1 MPISVS
7 FYTFAKSKNSTKRP
21 GSAAVTYNCNIRDGC
36 GVLEP
41 VLEMTLPQS
50 VNISQY
56 NYMQIPAF
64 NRYYFVTEMKYSNRM
79 WIITGRVDV
88 MASYKVEIG
97 ALSRFV
103 YRAAS
108 AAVFDPAII
117 DETTIRKSLTR
128 TSQAAVPTGL
138 LDPASQ
144 FANGTFVVG
153 VVSKDATSP
162 GMITYYTLS
171 VSQMAQFR
179 AYLLMMNEDD
189 IAEDW
194 ETFGEDPEEE
204 EQPEHGTVKKAAA
217 TITNGMVKAL
227 LDPFQYIVSCMW
239 FPVPTAGAGGTTIKF
254 GFWDSKIA
262 ATALTSFIATMDRSI
277 SAPKRADEI
286 GDTPT
291 MPGMYVKAE
300 PYAQLELV
308 YPPFESIPIP
318 SNETSFTGVNT
329 HLTVDFVSGVGILQV
344 FAGIDNQNTL
354 LAQRTAPV
362 GIPFQIAQVATD
374 YISPGDS
381 FGGLLHTAAAVGHG
395 LGRMIGTAIKGEPEG
410 IDAFTGVMQGQLST
424 AKISGTAGGI
434 AGLAV
439 GRTAR
444 LILKYTDVTG
454 VDVANI
460 GRCVCKVL
468 TINSLDGFVQCRAGK
483 LDIPAMDSEL
493 TEIENYLEGGFYYE

>member
-7 FYTFAKSKNSTKRP
+7 FYNFAKSKNSTKRP

-50 VNISQY
+50 VNISSY

-64 NRYYFVTEMKYSNRM
+64 NRYYFITEMKYSNRM

-97 ALSRFV
+97 ALSRFI

-108 AAVFDPAII
+108 AAVFDPTII

-128 TSQAAVPTGL
+128 TSQAAVSTGL
-138 LDPASQ
+138 IDPATQ
-144 FANGTFVVG
+144 FNQGMFVVG
-153 VVSKDATSP
+153 VISKDASSP
-162 GMITYYTLS
+162 GMVTYYVLT
-171 VSQMAQFR
+171 VAQMAQFR
-179 AYLLMMNEDD
+179 AYLLTMNEDD
-189 IAEDW
+189 TAENW

-204 EQPEHGTVKKAAA
+204 EPEEGTVKKAAA
-217 TITNGMVKAL
+217 TITNGMIKAL

-239 FPVPTAGAGGTTIKF
+239 FPILNLSAASTTIKF
-254 GFWDSKIA
+254 GFWDSEIA
-262 ATALTSFIATMDRSI
+262 ASALTNYIAVLDRSI
-277 SAPKRADEI
+277 PAPKRADEI
-286 GDTPT
+286 GDNPT

-300 PYAQLELV
+300 PYAQMELV

-318 SNETSFTGVNT
+318 SNEISFAGVNT
-329 HLTVDFVSGVGILQV
+329 RVTVDYVSGVGILQV
-344 FAGIDNQNTL
+344 FAGTENQNTL

-362 GIPFQIAQVATD
+362 GIPYQIAQVATD
-374 YISPGDS
+374 YISAGDS
-381 FGGLLHTAAAVGHG
+381 VGGMLRTAASVGYG
-395 LGRMIGTAIKGEPEG
+395 LGRKLGSAIKGESTG
-410 IDAFTGVMQGQLST
+410 LDTVTGVLQGQLTT

-454 VDVANI
+454 VDVTNI

-468 TINSLDGFVQCRAGK
+468 TINTLEGFVQCRAGK